1 MKLEHSRW
9 MRHLLLTAGVI
20 VVLAAPSIYGCGPWF
35 DEAVFIPGGVPQMP
49 QSEFAAGK
57 LGILLPTMRRS
68 YLIVAYRYLSG
79 IKLSVDQQREAMDVW
94 NRNMGPSPP
103 PFADQHPAS
112 DAWLK
117 ARERVEGVR
126 RLEPVGMYAPVIK
139 EQPYQTFLNCPDDA
153 FKTAERTLNT
163 RIQTYGTGSAAVK
176 EWLVA
181 QDQVFTNCDG
191 AAGAIPAL
199 LQSRDPLLQ
208 ADRNYQI
215 AAALF
220 YQRRFDEAATAFDA
234 VAKDQASPWA
244 IYGEYLAA
252 RAMVRKATLSTADYR
267 EVDKDGLRAAQA
279 KLESVVRDPKTEAS
293 RTAAQRLLDYIRFRT
308 EPDKRVVELEQLI
321 TRPDPGPDFKQHLWD
336 YVMLVSQGE
345 QAEEL
350 SDWLKTFYTDRT
362 YEHPL
367 GVSRPAAHVE
377 AKHAIERWRKDKSV
391 AWLIVAMDLA
401 DPNDAN
407 TAELLKAAGQVP
419 ASSPAYTSVRY
430 YALRLMARGKEE
442 EAARKE
448 LNAWLSRP
456 DDELA
461 HGTRNLF
468 NDERQRLS
476 TNLADFLSHAAETPA
491 QVGVDMGDGL
501 PDVDEDQEVTEQ
513 GKQDKGKAF
522 FNDYSAEIFA
532 QRMPLELLV
541 ESAKSRTLPAPLRR
555 ELARSTWTR
564 ATLLGNMA
572 AADQLQPMIA
582 ELDKPLWTTME
593 PFRLARTNEEK
604 HFAAMFVTLQNP
616 GLSPYVRTGLLRSA
630 TLGEIDNYRDNWWCE
645 PLKDGGGRFRADR
658 DPSAPDPAFLSASE
672 VEQLKQEN
680 AKLADIAVAPNILA
694 AEVLTF
700 AKSHP
705 DDEQVPQALHLVV
718 RSTRYGCTDTET
730 RKWSEKSFRLLHEHY
745 PKSEWTIRTKYY
757 Y

>member
-9 MRHLLLTAGVI
+9 MRHWILTVGVI

-35 DEAVFIPGGVPQMP
+35 DEAVFIPGGVPQMSQP
-49 QSEFAAGK
+49 EFAAGK

-79 IKLSVDQQREAMDVW
+79 MKLTADQQREAMDVW
-94 NRNMGPSPP
+94 NRNMGPTPP
-103 PFADQHPAS
+103 PFADQHHAS

-117 ARERVEGVR
+117 ARERVEGIT
-126 RLEPVGMYAPVIK
+126 RLEPVGMYAPVIQ

-153 FKTAERTLNT
+153 FKTAERTLDT
-163 RIQTYGTGSAAVK
+163 RIQRYGTRSAAVK

-181 QDQVFTNCDG
+181 QDQVFANCDG
-191 AAGAIPAL
+191 AAGAIPAV

-220 YQRRFDEAATAFDA
+220 YQRRFDEAAKAFDA

-244 IYGEYLAA
+244 EYAEYLAA
-252 RAMVRKATLSTADYR
+252 RAMVRKATLSTADYGK
-267 EVDKDGLRAAQA
+267 VDKEGLRAAQA
-279 KLESVVRDPKTEAS
+279 KLESVVRDPKTKAS
-293 RTAAQRLLDYIRFRT
+293 RAAAQRLLDYIRFRT

-345 QAEEL
+345 QAEDL

-367 GVSRPAAHVE
+367 GVSRPAEQEE
-377 AKHAIERWRKDKSV
+377 AKHALERWREDKSS

-419 ASSPAYTSVRY
+419 SSSAAYTSVRY
-430 YALRLMARGKEE
+430 YALRLMARGKEQ

-448 LNAWLSRP
+448 LDAWLNLP

-476 TNLADFLSHAAETPA
+476 TNLADFISHAAETPA

-501 PDVDEDQEVTEQ
+501 PDVDEDQEVTER

-541 ESAKSRTLPAPLRR
+541 ESAKSQILPAPLRR
-555 ELARSTWTR
+555 ELTRSTWTR

-572 AADQLQPMIA
+572 AADELQPVIA

-593 PFRLARTNEEK
+593 PFRSAKTDEEK
-604 HFAAMFVTLQNP
+604 RFAAMFVTLQNP

-645 PLKDGGGRFRADR
+645 PLKDGSGRFRADR
-658 DPSAPDPAFLSASE
+658 DPNVPGPAFLSVGE
-672 VEQLKQEN
+672 VAQIKQEN
-680 AKLADIAVAPNILA
+680 AKLADVAVAPNVLA
-694 AEVLTF
+694 AEVLTY

-705 DDEQVPQALHLVV
+705 GDERVPQALHLVV
-718 RSTRYGCTDTET
+718 RSTRYGCTDPET
-730 RKWSEKSFRLLHEHY
+730 TKWSEKSFRLLHEQY
-745 PKSEWTIRTKYY
+745 PKSDWTIKTKYY